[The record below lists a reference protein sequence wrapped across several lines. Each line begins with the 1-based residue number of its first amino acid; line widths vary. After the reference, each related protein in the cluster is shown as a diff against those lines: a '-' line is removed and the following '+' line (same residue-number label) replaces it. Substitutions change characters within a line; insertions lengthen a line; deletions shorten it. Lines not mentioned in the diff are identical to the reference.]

1 MLGAMLSIM
10 RKDVVLG
17 FTTYC
22 VWEKGVIFK

>member
-17 FTTYC
+17 FTTC